1 MSNETIERIVRYM
14 KKWQIQLMQEGLNT
28 KLMVKND
35 IDHLLRLIENEKEL
49 NNN

>member
-35 IDHLLRLIENEKEL
+35 IDYLLELIAKEK
-49 NNN
+49 N